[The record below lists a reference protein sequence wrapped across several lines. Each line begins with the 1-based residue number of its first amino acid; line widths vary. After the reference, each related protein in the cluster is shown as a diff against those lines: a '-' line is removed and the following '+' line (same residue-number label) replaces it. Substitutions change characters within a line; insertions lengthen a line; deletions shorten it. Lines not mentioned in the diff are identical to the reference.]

1 MLTLSTPNLDN
12 LLFQRKTDILSTVL
26 DSETVILNINS
37 GVYNSLNEIGT
48 RIWQRLDNPISFK
61 DIKKDILENYDTD
74 ENHCTNDLV
83 VFLNELLSAKLV
95 CCLNAN
101 F

>member
-26 DSETVILNINS
+26 DNETVILNFHS

-48 RIWQRLDNPISFK
+48 HIWQGLDKPITFK
-61 DIKKDILENYDTD
+61 AIKKDILENYDTD
-74 ENHCTNDLV
+74 ETQCTNDLV